1 MISEERLSIAIRETR
16 NPASCRVF
24 KDLHDRSRSHR
35 YMPATR
41 GNTINSSQYPKPLTP
56 SHLLTMKSKVVMPPP
71 GHFQLTDFHLNK
83 RWRRVQYLANE
94 FWNRWKKEFV
104 QSLQPRQKWIAV
116 RRNLQDDIVII
127 MDENLPRNR
136 WKLAR
141 VQEAF
146 PSDDGLVRKVKMAI
160 ATESLEDSGRPTK
173 PIVFLESS
181 VQKLI
186 LLLPSDRV
194 ADQLIPTKEPQR

>member
-1 MISEERLSIAIRETR
+1 MIEAEAIV
-16 NPASCRVF
+16 NCRPLAV
-24 KDLHDRSRSHR
+24 
-35 YMPATR
+35 
-41 GNTINSSQYPKPLTP
+41 NTINSSQYPEPLTP
-56 SHLLTMKSKVVMPPP
+56 NHLLTMKSKVVMPPP
-71 GHFQLTDFHLNK
+71 GHFQRTDLYLNK

-116 RRNLQDDIVII
+116 RRNLQVNDIVIV

-160 ATESLEDSGRPTK
+160 PTESLNDLGRPTK
-173 PIVFLESS
+173 PIVYLERP
-181 VQKLI
+181 VQK
-186 LLLPSDRV
+186 
-194 ADQLIPTKEPQR
+194 

>member
-1 MISEERLSIAIRETR
+1 MIEAE
-16 NPASCRVF
+16 ASVNRRPLAVI
-24 KDLHDRSRSHR
+24 
-35 YMPATR
+35 
-41 GNTINSSQYPKPLTP
+41 TINSSQYPEPLTP
-56 SHLLTMKSKVVMPPP
+56 NHLLTMKSKVVMPPP
-71 GHFQLTDFHLNK
+71 GHFRRTDLYLNK

-116 RRNLQDDIVII
+116 RRNLQDDIVIV

-146 PSDDGLVRKVKMAI
+146 PSDDGRVRKVKMAI
-160 ATESLEDSGRPTK
+160 ATESLEDSGRPMRPFTMWFRN
-173 PIVFLESS
+173 VCFQRTFEGR
-181 VQKLI
+181 I
-186 LLLPSDRV
+186 LALKGKRGAMIICL
-194 ADQLIPTKEPQR
+194 